1 MNLFYSFGIH
11 VYGLLIRTAA
21 LFNPKAQLW
30 RDGRKGIIEF
40 IRRELELRRGKQGG
54 KKTIWF
60 HCASLGEFEQ
70 GRPLI
75 EAWKKEHPDH
85 FIILTFFSPSGYEH
99 RKNYNVADLV
109 CYMPLDT
116 PANARTFIDL
126 VKPNAV
132 IFVKYEFWFNYLNI
146 LQERGIP
153 HYLVSA
159 IFRADQ
165 HFFKWY
171 GDWTRNILKGFT
183 HIFVQNENSLEL
195 LEFVGITNATVSGD
209 TRFDRVVA
217 IASEKREIPMVQA
230 FCNEKMVLVA
240 GSSWPEDEKLLIR
253 FVSENPGKFKL
264 ILVPHEIHDDAIRN
278 LINTSGMKAC
288 RYSEGSL
295 EKAGNADI
303 LIIDAVGILSQV
315 YRYGQVAY
323 IGGGFGA
330 GIHNILEPA
339 VYGMPV
345 IFGPIYHKFQEAVDL
360 VEAKGAYSIHNYN
373 ELERILRKFSDD
385 PGFLSSTSSISKAF
399 VEQRK
404 GATGKI
410 LKLIPAI

>member
-21 LFNPKAQLW
+21 LFNLKARLW
-30 RDGRKGIIEF
+30 KDGRKGLMEF
-40 IRRELELRRGKQGG
+40 ISRELEQRRGKKEG

-75 EAWKKEHPDH
+75 EAWKKEHPEH

-116 PANARTFIDL
+116 PSNARKFIDL
-126 VKPNAV
+126 VRPDAV

-195 LEFVGITNATVSGD
+195 LDFVGITNATVSGA
-209 TRFDRVVA
+209 FSCVSNRVYA
-217 IASEKREIPMVQA
+217 AP
-230 FCNEKMVLVA
+230 A
-240 GSSWPEDEKLLIR
+240 GE
-253 FVSENPGKFKL
+253 
-264 ILVPHEIHDDAIRN
+264 
-278 LINTSGMKAC
+278 
-288 RYSEGSL
+288 
-295 EKAGNADI
+295 
-303 LIIDAVGILSQV
+303 
-315 YRYGQVAY
+315 
-323 IGGGFGA
+323 
-330 GIHNILEPA
+330 
-339 VYGMPV
+339 
-345 IFGPIYHKFQEAVDL
+345 
-360 VEAKGAYSIHNYN
+360 
-373 ELERILRKFSDD
+373 
-385 PGFLSSTSSISKAF
+385 
-399 VEQRK
+399 
-404 GATGKI
+404 
-410 LKLIPAI
+410 